1 MRLAVSHFVWPKAPG
16 GSGRRPRVAGVLLL
30 TASPSVPAAHHPGLA
45 VSQRRAY
52 SFKPP
57 FNPPPPRQP
66 FDKQLPVSTTI
77 SPPTA
82 LASGEA
88 PGSGHFRDAGRS
100 PRHPETGGSNPLN
113 SMGMGMGVGV
123 GVGSGG
129 QGGPPRR
136 PPPPSQN
143 YDLLNGLPRNLSE
156 TPSPPPIKGPSP
168 PGTKPPA
175 STPDH
180 PTQHAQ
186 PRPPHYYFDMFSSGY
201 SQTAESGPAARV
213 ADEGPTH
220 PVLSNPRQIVKYLD
234 EYIIGQ
240 ERAKKTLAV
249 AVFNHYNR
257 VRANTTQSSSPT
269 LPHDASAGH
278 PPHSA
283 ANSHVPAGMSPAP
296 ANPDNLVPGS
306 YHQVNRHWV
315 NPTTNGGNSGSSNW
329 PASALIT
336 PEHHPSLPSTCPAT
350 TTTHPTD
357 SSASDHGLGPN
368 HALSSVPNSSPAS
381 PLHPNI
387 PSTIYDKSNVL
398 LLGPTGSGKT
408 LLARTLAKVLN
419 VPFSMSDATPFTQA
433 GYVGEDVELVIQRLL
448 QSCDYNVKKAE
459 QGIVFID
466 EIDKITRKTDHSSS
480 TKDVSGE
487 GVQQALLRMLE
498 GTIVNIVDKTGG
510 AGANSGRRPGSIP
523 SVTNGGAPQFGA
535 GGNGSG
541 GAPVHSSGVGPG
553 LPMTPGNSGSSG
565 PIGGGGGGGPG
576 GKGDVYSVDT
586 SNILFIVSGAFVG
599 LDKLVLDRV
608 AKGSIGFGNP
618 IRPTELGSTG
628 SGNGRGNG
636 RQSTVANDQ
645 PLRKFFDALAVSR
658 VSATSSD
665 QDLFNS
671 LDYVE
676 PEDLIK
682 YGLIPEF
689 VGRLPV
695 LASVAPLS
703 IQALI
708 RVLTEPKNSLLKQYE
723 GLFAINKVELKFSNM
738 ALQAVA
744 EQAIQ
749 KQTGARGLRRIM
761 ENILLD
767 PMFDAPGSSIRYVVV
782 NEDAARFKKPVL
794 YFGVNQLMEAEE
806 AIDKDSRA
814 HVNNGEQEAVQSPAA
829 ATATSSEH
837 DGGMAEAK
845 PQAAIEAVG
854 Q

>member
-1 MRLAVSHFVWPKAPG
+1 M
-16 GSGRRPRVAGVLLL
+16 
-30 TASPSVPAAHHPGLA
+30 
-45 VSQRRAY
+45 
-52 SFKPP
+52 
-57 FNPPPPRQP
+57 
-66 FDKQLPVSTTI
+66 I
-77 SPPTA
+77 
-82 LASGEA
+82 
-88 PGSGHFRDAGRS
+88 
-100 PRHPETGGSNPLN
+100 
-113 SMGMGMGVGV
+113 
-123 GVGSGG
+123 
-129 QGGPPRR
+129 
-136 PPPPSQN
+136 
-143 YDLLNGLPRNLSE
+143 
-156 TPSPPPIKGPSP
+156 
-168 PGTKPPA
+168 
-175 STPDH
+175 
-180 PTQHAQ
+180 
-186 PRPPHYYFDMFSSGY
+186 
-201 SQTAESGPAARV
+201 
-213 ADEGPTH
+213 
-220 PVLSNPRQIVKYLD
+220 QIVKYLD

-278 PPHSA
+278 PPHSGK
-283 ANSHVPAGMSPAP
+283 PWLPPPYFSP
-296 ANPDNLVPGS
+296 G
-306 YHQVNRHWV
+306 
-315 NPTTNGGNSGSSNW
+315 
-329 PASALIT
+329 
-336 PEHHPSLPSTCPAT
+336 
-350 TTTHPTD
+350 
-357 SSASDHGLGPN
+357 ASDHGLGPN

-523 SVTNGGAPQFGA
+523 SVTNG
-535 GGNGSG
+535 
-541 GAPVHSSGVGPG
+541 
-553 LPMTPGNSGSSG
+553 
-565 PIGGGGGGGPG
+565 
-576 GKGDVYSVDT
+576 KGDVYSVDT

-628 SGNGRGNG
+628 SENGRGNG

-645 PLRKFFDALAVSR
+645 PLH
-658 VSATSSD
+658 
-665 QDLFNS
+665 
-671 LDYVE
+671 
-676 PEDLIK
+676 LIK